1 VNLETYAENTWC
13 KGCGNFGLLS
23 SFKDAF
29 NELVG
34 DGTLQLENLVT
45 SAGIGCHGKIVDY
58 LNLNSF
64 YSIHGRAISTVS
76 GVKIANPNLTV
87 VAFQGDGDA
96 FGEGIVHVVFSAKRN
111 IDATLLVHDN
121 SVYGLTTGQFTPTS
135 EKGFRGKSTPMG
147 SVEEPMNPLALVLAS
162 GGTFVARGYVG
173 QRKHLMELFKKAI
186 LHKGFS
192 FVDVLQ
198 PCVTFN
204 NTYTRYRESTYIL
217 EDEGHDATDFQAA
230 WGKALETERIPI
242 GLLYQ
247 VEKPTF
253 NDQLLEGLVPA
264 EPRGPPLGAIS
275 EIVKRR

>member
-13 KGCGNFGLLS
+13 KGCGNFGLLN
-23 SFKDAF
+23 SFKDAVS
-29 NELVG
+29 ELVEEG
-34 DGTLQLENLVT
+34 ALKAENMVI
-45 SAGIGCHGKIVDY
+45 SSGIGCHGKTVDY

-64 YSIHGRAISTVS
+64 YSLHGRAISCVS
-76 GVKIANPNLTV
+76 GMKIANPNLTV

-96 FGEGIVHVVFSAKRN
+96 FGEGIAHVVFSAKRN

-135 EKGFRGKSTPMG
+135 EKGFKGKSTPRG
-147 SVEEPMNPLALVLAS
+147 SIEEPMNPLALVLAS

-173 QRKHLMELFKKAI
+173 KRKHLVGLFKKAI

-192 FVDVLQ
+192 FVNVLQ

-204 NTYTRYRESTYIL
+204 NTYSRYRESTYIL

-230 WGKALETERIPI
+230 WDKARETERIPI

-253 NDQLLEGLVPA
+253 NDLLLEGLVPA
-264 EPRGPPLGAIS
+264 EPRAPPLSAIS
-275 EIVKRR
+275 EIISER

>member
-1 VNLETYAENTWC
+1 VNLGTYAENTWC

-29 NELVG
+29 NEL
-34 DGTLQLENLVT
+34 LEERKLNPENLVI
-45 SAGIGCHGKIVDY
+45 SSGIGCHGKIVDY

-64 YSIHGRAISTVS
+64 YSIHGRAISAVS
-76 GVKIANPNLTV
+76 GMKIANPNLTV

-96 FGEGIVHVVFSAKRN
+96 FGEGIAHVVFSAKRN

-135 EKGFRGKSTPMG
+135 EKGFKGKSTPMG

-162 GGTFVARGYVG
+162 GGTFVARGFVG
-173 QRKHLMELFKKAI
+173 QRRHLVGLFRKAI

-204 NTYTRYRESTYIL
+204 NTYARYRESTYIL
-217 EDEGHDATDFQAA
+217 EDEGHDATDFEAA
-230 WGKALETERIPI
+230 WGKARETERTPI

-253 NDQLLEGLVPA
+253 NDLLLEGLVPA
-264 EPRGPPLGAIS
+264 EPRAPPLDAIS
-275 EIVKRR
+275 EIIRGR